1 MTETEK
7 QLLIESNELRFR
19 LIETKMRL
27 DALRYSEADT
37 ILVSDGAGEKQ
48 TLPTPIEAPY
58 RIIIEEMKEGTCTL
72 SKEGTI
78 MYCNQRFA
86 DFLAIPMEQIVGSN
100 FTKLVSVKNKVL
112 FQLLLKARRNGT
124 SNGEIKYV
132 RHPDM
137 IRNLFLSVRTIPSD
151 LPGELIIIGTDITEI
166 KQKGLKA
173 EELLVHGR
181 LAALNIME
189 DEIAAKNE
197 LEKTNKKLV
206 EEIRERKKASC
217 ALHQSQHDLLQAQ
230 QMAHLGNWSYD
241 LASKRTTCSKEIY
254 HIMGIDPKLF
264 ILGDKEFKK
273 IIHPDDWQRVTD
285 TVRDSIEQCV
295 IKELEL
301 RIIQRSNG
309 EACTV
314 YIICTPQLNSAGKT
328 TKLNGIIQDITDRKQ
343 AEKELIKANRL
354 YTVISQINQ
363 MVVRNQIHENIF
375 NEACHIAIDYGK
387 FRMAW
392 IGLVDEKDN
401 TIKPVAW
408 AGAEQGYLSIIK
420 AISTNNMPEGNGPTG
435 LAIRNGELY
444 YCNDV
449 ATDPNMEIWRDDAL
463 KRNYLSIIALPIIVH
478 NKTIGAFTIY
488 VSEPNFFNQSEI
500 DLLLQVTTD
509 ISFALEVAETEKK
522 RVEAEKAINNLNAE
536 LEQRVSLRTMQ
547 LEHTNKELQAFTY
560 SVSHDLR
567 SPLHNINGWSQVL
580 LEECKDQLGENGC
593 TYLDRVVIETKRMSN
608 LIDDLLKLSKV
619 TLIEKKR
626 ETVDLTT
633 IAQMIVKRLQDQPI
647 DHDLEF
653 IIQPGLVT
661 IGDSRMLDIA
671 LTNLLD
677 NAFKFTGKQPQ
688 ARIEFGKSIIDNKST
703 YWVRDNGIGFDMAH
717 SKNLF
722 GAFQRM
728 HKQTDFPG
736 TGIGLATVQRI
747 IHRHNGLIWA
757 ESKIDQGTTFYF
769 TIPEDI
775 Q

>member
-7 QLLIESNELRFR
+7 QLLIENNELRFR
-19 LIETKMRL
+19 LIENKILPEASRN
-27 DALRYSEADT
+27 SEADT
-37 ILVSDGAGEKQ
+37 N
-48 TLPTPIEAPY
+48 
-58 RIIIEEMKEGTCTL
+58 EGTCTL
-72 SKEGTI
+72 SKEGII

-86 DFLAIPMEQIVGSN
+86 DFLAIPMDQIAGLN
-100 FTKLVSVKNKVL
+100 FTKLFSVKNKAL
-112 FQLLLKARRNGT
+112 LQLLLKTRRNGK
-124 SNGEIKYV
+124 SDGEITYV
-132 RHPDM
+132 RHPDI
-137 IRNLFLSVRTIPSD
+137 IRYLFLSVRTMPSD
-151 LPGELIIIGTDITEI
+151 LQGEFFILGTDITGI

-173 EELLVHGR
+173 EELLVHNR

-189 DEIAAKNE
+189 DEIAAKNT
-197 LEKTNKKLV
+197 LVKTNKKLV
-206 EEIRERKKASC
+206 EEIRERKKAAC
-217 ALHQSQHDLLQAQ
+217 ALHQSERDLLQAQ
-230 QMAHLGNWSYD
+230 QMAHIGNWSYD
-241 LASKRTTCSKEIY
+241 LISQKTTWSEEIF
-254 HIMGIDPKLF
+254 HILGLDPKLHIPDYEQF
-264 ILGDKEFKK
+264 GKL
-273 IIHPDDWQRVTD
+273 IHPDDWQQINEAVHG
-285 TVRDSIEQCV
+285 SIKLGT
-295 IKELEL
+295 IKELEFCVP
-301 RIIQRSNG
+301 RSNR
-309 EACTV
+309 EMCTV
-314 YIICTPQLNSAGKT
+314 FIICTPQLNSAGKT

-363 MVVRNQIHENIF
+363 MVVRNRVRDNIF
-375 NEACHIAIDYGK
+375 NEACNIAIDYGK

-392 IGLVDEKDN
+392 IGLVNEKDN
-401 TIKPVAW
+401 TITPVAW

-420 AISTNNMPEGNGPTG
+420 AITANNIPEGNGPTG
-435 LAIRNGELY
+435 LAIRNGKLY
-444 YCNDV
+444 YCNDI
-449 ATDPNMEIWRDDAL
+449 ATDPVVEIWRNDAL
-463 KRNYLSIIALPIIVH
+463 KRNYRSSIALPIIVH

-500 DLLLQVTTD
+500 DLLSQVTTD

-522 RVEAEKAINNLNAE
+522 RVEAEKVIKKMNIE
-536 LEQRVSLRTMQ
+536 LEHRVSLRTIQ
-547 LEHTNKELQAFTY
+547 LQHTNKELEAFTY

-580 LEECKDQLGENGC
+580 LEECKDQLSENGC
-593 TYLDRVVIETKRMSN
+593 TYLDRVLIETKRMSN

-633 IAQMIVKRLQDQPI
+633 IAQNIAKRLQEKPV
-647 DHDLEF
+647 DHELEF

-671 LTNLLD
+671 LTNLFD
-677 NAFKFTGKQPQ
+677 NAYKFTGKQPQ
-688 ARIEFGKSIIDNKST
+688 ARIEFGKSIIDNKCT

-747 IHRHNGLIWA
+747 IHRHDGLIWA
-757 ESKIDQGTTFYF
+757 ESEINQGTTFYF

-775 Q
+775 L